1 MSRVS
6 PFIRALRELPPTPK
20 RRVRAAVAYRDL
32 TISEL
37 AFRVGIDTSLVSRD
51 LNGREPLRSEHRAR
65 IAQILDVPVDVLWA
79 A

>member
-6 PFIRALRELPPTPK
+6 PFIKALQALPPTPK
-20 RRVRAAVAYRDL
+20 RRVRAAAAYRDL

-37 AFRVGIDTSLVSRD
+37 AFRVGVDTSLVSRD
-51 LNGREPLRSEHRAR
+51 LNGREPLRAEHRKR
-65 IAQILDVPVDVLWA
+65 IAQLLDVPVDVLWA